1 MRIRLQL
8 ALIAGMSVAGAL
20 LADATAQT
28 TAVSGTR
35 PARLII
41 RNAIV
46 VDGNGTPA
54 KGPFDIVVENNT
66 ITQTRRARSGGART
80 ATAAA
85 GAHVPTRTPSRST
98 RPASTC
104 CPD

>member
-1 MRIRLQL
+1 MRIPLRFVL
-8 ALIAGMSVAGAL
+8 AAGAL
-20 LADATAQT
+20 AASCIPIAISRAQT

-54 KGPFDIVVENNT
+54 KGP
-66 ITQTRRARSGGART
+66 
-80 ATAAA
+80 
-85 GAHVPTRTPSRST
+85 
-98 RPASTC
+98 
-104 CPD
+104 